1 MTTFGYFLASEEC
14 QPDQLLEQARLA
26 QEAGFTALAVSDH
39 FHPWV
44 GEQGSSPFQESSGFV
59 DRTLARRLVGGPCQG
74 LFRRLGAVFAG
85 RGSGERARPSR
96 TEPTT
101 ESESDER
108 DFS

>member
-59 DRTLARRLVGGPCQG
+59 DRTLARRLVGGALSGPVSSARGGVCWER
-74 LFRRLGAVFAG
+74 FRRT
-85 RGSGERARPSR
+85 S
-96 TEPTT
+96 TT
-101 ESESDER
+101 EQNRADH
-108 DFS
+108 